1 MSQVFANTKMLPP
14 SSTVFSRTLMV
25 KKKKSKESQLDKFS
39 VYALTNKPINFTI
52 IFLWKKKKRFLF
64 K

>member
-1 MSQVFANTKMLPP
+1 MSQVLANSKMLALVLDFQEPYW
-14 SSTVFSRTLMV
+14 F
-25 KKKKSKESQLDKFS
+25 KKKKNQKNQLDKFS

-52 IFLWKKKKRFLF
+52 IFLWKKKRFLF